1 MSEMKLD
8 GESVDGGSH
17 GSVEE
22 NSTVDWDGSCLAPK
36 DYVTSA
42 AKEALKSK
50 FKEAGGRWRRQHDRF
65 MRNDIN
71 SHIFSSDANIDE
83 WDGEDEEEVWE
94 GDDEDDEEG
103 EWEGDDDEEEE
114 GEEDGEEE
122 EEDEGQDAH
131 EEEEF
136 ENTEMKDNNKNDMK
150 QNENANNSEIE
161 GVKMAIVNTNGF
173 ETLAKK
179 EDTKTFENNETS
191 ETLKLK
197 DSKIEKNGETSIP
210 TEQNNKKDKEKVEDK
225 LAIVQN
231 IFEYVHIAVRRYGE
245 GDLALACLSNIIA
258 SDLQV
263 NGASFPLALFVCL
276 IV

>member
-8 GESVDGGSH
+8 GDSVDGGSY
-17 GSVEE
+17 GSEEE

-50 FKEAGGRWRRQHDRF
+50 LKEAGGRWRRQQDRF

-83 WDGEDEEEVWE
+83 WDGEDEEEEWE
-94 GDDEDDEEG
+94 GDDEGDEEGDWEGHDEDEEG
-103 EWEGDDDEEEE
+103 EDEE
-114 GEEDGEEE
+114 GE
-122 EEDEGQDAH
+122 DEGEDTH
-131 EEEEF
+131 EDVDF
-136 ENTEMKDNNKNDMK
+136 ENTEIKDNDKNDIK

-161 GVKMAIVNTNGF
+161 EVKMAIVNTNGF
-173 ETLAKK
+173 ETCAKK
-179 EDTKTFENNETS
+179 EDTKTFENNDISETS
-191 ETLKLK
+191 KLI
-197 DSKIEKNGETSIP
+197 DSKIEKNGEISIP
-210 TEQNNKKDKEKVEDK
+210 SEQNNKKEEEKVGDK